1 MIKYGLL
8 LFSALL
14 LLTFCHRE
22 NSPERIL
29 SSSKSHFKKQC
40 AACHGASVEDFT
52 KKEWK
57 YGNSRLELINSIKNG
72 VPGIVGHNFSEKL
85 NERQIFNLSNYL
97 LDNMVANKEKMLQSA
112 APKDNKY
119 VSEGMTIALDTI
131 LTDLENPWGIVFLP
145 NNDMLFTERIGKLW
159 RLDGS
164 KKKTEITGVPP
175 SLVEG
180 QGGLLDIKLHPKFE
194 TNQIIYL
201 TYSKT
206 KDSLGSTYG
215 TTAVYRARLD
225 NDKLVD
231 GKDIFVAQ
239 PYTKAFYHYG
249 GRLAFD
255 RNGYMYVSVGDRGGK
270 DDYPQFLDKGAGK
283 IHRIKDD
290 GSIPADNPFINTKDA
305 MASVWSY
312 GHRNPQGLA
321 IHPQTGELWETE
333 HGPRGGDEVNLIQKG
348 KNFGWPV
355 VSYGTEYDG
364 GSFTSITRR
373 DDIINPLDYWV
384 PSIAPCGLTFV
395 TSDLYPAW
403 KGDLLAGSLRF
414 RYLDRC
420 DLEGS
425 KLIKHEQ
432 LLPQI
437 GRMRCITTDNEGYIY
452 VAVEEPGM
460 IFRLMPQ

>member
-22 NSPERIL
+22 NLPERIL

-72 VPGIVGHNFSEKL
+72 VPGIADHNFSEKL

-159 RLDGS
+159 HLDGS